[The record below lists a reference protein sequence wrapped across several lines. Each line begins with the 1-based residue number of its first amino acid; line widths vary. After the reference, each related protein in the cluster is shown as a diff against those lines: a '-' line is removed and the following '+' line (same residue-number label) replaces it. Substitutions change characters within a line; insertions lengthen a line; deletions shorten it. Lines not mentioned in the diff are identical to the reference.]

1 MKDLLYENLL
11 DAMSM
16 IDEDKTQY
24 YAKEMIKKGCSPHEI
39 LDCLNEG
46 LKRVEVQ
53 FEKGE
58 YFIADLIYAGMLYR
72 SVLDILVPPAK
83 DGERDT
89 KKARVLIGVVEED
102 IHEIGKN
109 IVVGILITDNFEV
122 IDLGIDVKPQAFV
135 EAIGKYHPQFVLLSG
150 MMHFAQ
156 DSMKKTIE
164 MITAAGF
171 RDQVHIILGGG
182 CVDPDILENMDAD
195 AAAYMP
201 EDTLRYCND
210 LVKQGGI
217 HEEQCSE

>member
-58 YFIADLIYAGMLYR
+58 YFIADLMYAGMLYR

-171 RDQVHIILGGG
+171 RDQVNIILGGG
-182 CVDPDILENMDAD
+182 SVDPDILENIDAD
-195 AAAYMP
+195 AA
-201 EDTLRYCND
+201 D
-210 LVKQGGI
+210 
-217 HEEQCSE
+217 

>member
-58 YFIADLIYAGMLYR
+58 YFIADLMYAGMLYR

-135 EAIGKYHPQFVLLSG
+135 EAIGNTIPSLSC
-150 MMHFAQ
+150 
-156 DSMKKTIE
+156 S
-164 MITAAGF
+164 AA
-171 RDQVHIILGGG
+171 
-182 CVDPDILENMDAD
+182 
-195 AAAYMP
+195 
-201 EDTLRYCND
+201 
-210 LVKQGGI
+210 
-217 HEEQCSE
+217 

>member
-58 YFIADLIYAGMLYR
+58 YFIADLMYAGMLYR

-135 EAIGKYHPQFVLLSG
+135 EAI
-150 MMHFAQ
+150 
-156 DSMKKTIE
+156 
-164 MITAAGF
+164 TAAGF